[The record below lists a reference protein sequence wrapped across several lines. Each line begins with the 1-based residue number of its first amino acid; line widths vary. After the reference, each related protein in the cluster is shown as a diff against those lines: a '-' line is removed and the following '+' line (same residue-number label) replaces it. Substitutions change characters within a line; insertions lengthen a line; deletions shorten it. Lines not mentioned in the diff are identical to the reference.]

1 MRQLLRQILVIGH
14 RRDMLEEAAL
24 IVRLVGE
31 IEGETGLRPLEPAM
45 DIAVPHRRIA
55 PFVDIDIGLGEE
67 RVFGGGGRGA
77 ARLGVGAGPC
87 RCDQGQ

>member
-1 MRQLLRQILVIGH
+1 
-14 RRDMLEEAAL
+14 MLEEAAL

-55 PFVDIDIGLGEE
+55 PFVDVDIGLGEE
-67 RVFGGGGRGA
+67 RVFGGACRPGRCA
-77 ARLGVGAGPC
+77 ALLRPRHAGH
-87 RCDQGQ
+87 Q